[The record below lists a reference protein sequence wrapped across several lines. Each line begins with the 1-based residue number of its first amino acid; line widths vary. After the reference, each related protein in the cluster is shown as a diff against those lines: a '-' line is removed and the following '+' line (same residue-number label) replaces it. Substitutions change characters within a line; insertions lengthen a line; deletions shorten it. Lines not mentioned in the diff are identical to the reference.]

1 MTMILRIMT
10 FRFTKKIC
18 LLLFLAFGLQACAQ
32 KSFKEMADDMAG
44 DRAPIILLAQFDNN
58 AVIVDTREKA
68 EYDVSH
74 IPGAIWVGDDISKMN
89 GISKDKKIIVY
100 CSVGYRSGKYAAKL
114 REQGYTQA
122 YNLWG
127 GIFNWVNVGK
137 ELEDEK
143 GPTNKIHGFNKKWG
157 KWVSK
162 GVVVYE

>member
-44 DRAPIILLAQFDNN
+44 NRAPIIKLEQFDYS
-58 AVIVDTREKA
+58 AIIIDTREKA

-89 GISKDKKIIVY
+89 VIDKDKKIIVY

-137 ELEDEK
+137 EVENSK
-143 GPTNKIHGFNKKWG
+143 GPTNQIHGFNKKWG